1 MRGFD
6 DSLLSDVRADTSDWF
21 DLSADVGRGFA
32 TARQD
37 AIKLEAILANAGD
50 HDLAATDGPT
60 GYWGTALDAALR
72 GYQKRNDLAVDGW
85 ARPDG
90 PTIRHMRDALGGK
103 LGAFEAPSPDE
114 VDAHHEALDAGRGP
128 LLTAAPQTKLGA
140 WPGLPDIGKA
150 GRGSNASQIDWLARN
165 RIGFDGVPEQ
175 LARYASELGPEGI
188 AQARDFVTQFAAA
201 NPQDADALTAG
212 LLAHLPDD
220 AARSRF
226 LGRDPVFGRPA
237 GVRLPRGDLRPEMR
251 TAEMRCEDERD
262 PRETN
267 RNLLLRNDA
276 PVEMMLASERQDE
289 AAPHSADEKAP
300 PQVAQSPD
308 TDWYK
313 EIPAYRADVF
323 RSQPDVWNTVRDTV
337 LKNPEMGEGQRAAIL
352 SIVAAEGG
360 MRKDP
365 DSDAVA
371 GITPNFIA
379 RSRADGSWP
388 AELGHVKS
396 PSDLKPADVPRAV
409 QHYFDSNLAK
419 IGGAKAL
426 DSIPDSR
433 VAAAVAD
440 TLYRDGPGR
449 GAELVQKAINM
460 TNGVD
465 GKPDGI
471 FGSGTLEAVRGFA
484 GDAGKAAD
492 FLKNLEEF
500 RSDLHAGDKVRNGQF
515 RIR

>member
-1 MRGFD
+1 MRTHD
-6 DSLLSDVRADTSDWF
+6 DLLLEDSLDPASADWF
-21 DLSADVGRGFA
+21 DLSGDVGRGFP

-37 AIKLEAILANAGD
+37 AIKLEAILANSGD
-50 HDLAATDGPT
+50 HDLSATDGPT

-90 PTIRHMRDALGGK
+90 PTIRHMRDSLGRRLDG
-103 LGAFEAPSPDE
+103 FEAPTPDD
-114 VDAHHEALDAGRGP
+114 VDAHHAALDAGHDP
-128 LLTAAPQTKLGA
+128 LIAAAPQTKLGPL
-140 WPGLPDIGKA
+140 PGLPDIGKA

-175 LARYASELGPEGI
+175 LARYASALGGEGI
-188 AQARDFVTQFAAA
+188 AQARDFVAQFAAR

-212 LLAHLPDD
+212 ILRGLPDD
-220 AARSRF
+220 SARTAF
-226 LGRDPVFGRPA
+226 LGQSPGAGLPA
-237 GVRLPRGDLRPEMR
+237 GVRLPGAKPVLRTMEMR
-251 TAEMRCEDERD
+251 NDEDQA
-262 PRETN
+262 PQMC
-267 RNLLLRNDA
+267 NLLLRDDEA
-276 PVEMMLASERQDE
+276 AKPMPASERDDGVAADGE
-289 AAPHSADEKAP
+289 APSPQAAQAPDGN
-300 PQVAQSPD
+300 
-308 TDWYK
+308 WYK

-323 RSQPDVWNTVRDTV
+323 RAQPDAWNTVRDAV
-337 LKNPEMGEGQRAAIL
+337 SKNPEMGEGQRAAIL
-352 SIVAAEGG
+352 SIFAAEGG

-371 GITPNFIA
+371 GITPDFITRA
-379 RSRADGSWP
+379 RADGNWP
-388 AELGHVKS
+388 AELDHVKS

-440 TLYRDGPGR
+440 TLYRDGPSK
-449 GAELVQKAINM
+449 GAELVQTARDR
-460 TNGVD
+460 TNGVE
-465 GKPDGI
+465 GNPDGI
-471 FGSGTLEAVRGFA
+471 FGSRTLEAVRGFA
-484 GDAGKAAD
+484 GNPDKAAD
-492 FLKNLEEF
+492 FLKNLEEV
-500 RSDLHAGDKVRNGQF
+500 RSDLHAYDRVRNSQF